1 MLINLNQAP
10 ISICYNQSPVVSLI
24 LAAMGEQF
32 SNIIDVT
39 LAYPDNVENPFKD
52 MLMGRM
58 KRIVVQIKVLPVDEQ
73 VRGDYFNDKRYKR
86 QFQQWLGDLWSDK
99 DKELDKIY

>member
-1 MLINLNQAP
+1 
-10 ISICYNQSPVVSLI
+10 
-24 LAAMGEQF
+24 
-32 SNIIDVT
+32 
-39 LAYPDNVENPFKD
+39 
-52 MLMGRM
+52 MGRM